1 MKQTVPIDSMIV
13 EKFYN
18 FFFVQWSED
27 KRSLRILEEDLL
39 QMYTGS
45 LTVESL
51 KEQQF
56 KELQLEESQ
65 ALASEN
71 YDLAEEISDRM
82 EKLKTELESARYRL
96 PAQDNKVQ

>member
-1 MKQTVPIDSMIV
+1 M
-13 EKFYN
+13 
-18 FFFVQWSED
+18 
-27 KRSLRILEEDLL
+27 L

-45 LTVESL
+45 HNVESL

-56 KELQLEESQ
+56 KELQVEESL

-71 YDLAEEISDRM
+71 YDLAEEISYRM
-82 EKLKTELESARYRL
+82 EQLKAELECARYRL

>member
-1 MKQTVPIDSMIV
+1 M
-13 EKFYN
+13 
-18 FFFVQWSED
+18 
-27 KRSLRILEEDLL
+27 LEEDLL

-45 LTVESL
+45 LNVESL

-71 YDLAEEISDRM
+71 YDLAQEISDRM
-82 EKLKTELESARYRL
+82 EQIKAELECARYRL

>member
-1 MKQTVPIDSMIV
+1 
-13 EKFYN
+13 
-18 FFFVQWSED
+18 
-27 KRSLRILEEDLL
+27 
-39 QMYTGS
+39 MYTGS
-45 LTVESL
+45 HNVESL

-56 KELQLEESQ
+56 KELQVEESL

-82 EKLKTELESARYRL
+82 EQLKAELECARYRL

>member
-1 MKQTVPIDSMIV
+1 M
-13 EKFYN
+13 
-18 FFFVQWSED
+18 
-27 KRSLRILEEDLL
+27 L

-45 LTVESL
+45 HNVESL

-82 EKLKTELESARYRL
+82 EQLKAELECARYRL

>member
-1 MKQTVPIDSMIV
+1 
-13 EKFYN
+13 
-18 FFFVQWSED
+18 
-27 KRSLRILEEDLL
+27 
-39 QMYTGS
+39 MYTGS
-45 LTVESL
+45 HNVESL

-56 KELQLEESQ
+56 KELQVEESQ

-82 EKLKTELESARYRL
+82 EQLKAELECARYRL

>member
-1 MKQTVPIDSMIV
+1 M
-13 EKFYN
+13 
-18 FFFVQWSED
+18 
-27 KRSLRILEEDLL
+27 L

-45 LTVESL
+45 HNVEKL

-56 KELQLEESQ
+56 KELQVEESQ

-82 EKLKTELESARYRL
+82 EQLKAELECARYRL

>member
-1 MKQTVPIDSMIV
+1 M
-13 EKFYN
+13 
-18 FFFVQWSED
+18 
-27 KRSLRILEEDLL
+27 L

-45 LTVESL
+45 LNVESL
-51 KEQQF
+51 KEQQL
-56 KELQLEESQ
+56 KELLLEESQ

-82 EKLKTELESARYRL
+82 EQLKTELECARYRL

>member
-1 MKQTVPIDSMIV
+1 M
-13 EKFYN
+13 
-18 FFFVQWSED
+18 
-27 KRSLRILEEDLL
+27 L

-45 LTVESL
+45 LNVESL
-51 KEQQF
+51 KEQQL
-56 KELQLEESQ
+56 KELLLEESQ

-82 EKLKTELESARYRL
+82 EQLKTELESARYRL

>member
-1 MKQTVPIDSMIV
+1 
-13 EKFYN
+13 
-18 FFFVQWSED
+18 
-27 KRSLRILEEDLL
+27 
-39 QMYTGS
+39 MYTGS
-45 LTVESL
+45 HNVESL

-82 EKLKTELESARYRL
+82 EQLKAELECSRYRL

>member
-1 MKQTVPIDSMIV
+1 
-13 EKFYN
+13 
-18 FFFVQWSED
+18 
-27 KRSLRILEEDLL
+27 
-39 QMYTGS
+39 MYTGS
-45 LTVESL
+45 PHVESL

-56 KELQLEESQ
+56 KDLQLKESQ

-82 EKLKTELESARYRL
+82 EQLQAELECARYRL

>member
-1 MKQTVPIDSMIV
+1 M
-13 EKFYN
+13 
-18 FFFVQWSED
+18 
-27 KRSLRILEEDLL
+27 L

-45 LTVESL
+45 HNVESL

-56 KELQLEESQ
+56 KELQVEESQ

-82 EKLKTELESARYRL
+82 EQLKAELECARYRL

>member
-1 MKQTVPIDSMIV
+1 M
-13 EKFYN
+13 
-18 FFFVQWSED
+18 
-27 KRSLRILEEDLL
+27 L

-45 LTVESL
+45 HNVESL

-56 KELQLEESQ
+56 KELQVEESL

-82 EKLKTELESARYRL
+82 EQLKAELECARYRL